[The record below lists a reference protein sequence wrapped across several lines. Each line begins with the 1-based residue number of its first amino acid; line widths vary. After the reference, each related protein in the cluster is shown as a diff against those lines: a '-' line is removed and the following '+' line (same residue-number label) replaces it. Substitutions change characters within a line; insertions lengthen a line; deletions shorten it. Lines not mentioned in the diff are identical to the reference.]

1 MKVPW
6 ASVEA
11 PDDEAET
18 HDKRDSG
25 ENYIWKFK
33 VCKPPATVAVVSA
46 EQIDREAAKRGALVG
61 EENGEVVQE
70 IINERTSR
78 FFRRHH

>member
-25 ENYIWKFK
+25 ENYIWKLK
-33 VCKPPATVAVVSA
+33 ACKPPATVAVVSA
-46 EQIDREAAKRGALVG
+46 EQIDREAAKRGALVD
-61 EENGEVVQE
+61 EENGAVVQE